1 MHIFWKEKKLKGF
14 NLPKRKEWFNV
25 DVNSAGNNSLF

>member
-1 MHIFWKEKKLKGF
+1 MHNFWGEKLKGF

-25 DVNSAGNNSLF
+25 DINSAGNNGLF